1 MISFLAVDI
10 VWKSPNTR
18 VNLSSTRKLS
28 TYQKNMSPLHLR
40 FISIKLYSTRYLYL
54 RRSRYPGSLVF
65 SGFFY
70 FIVSKKNFRS
80 NLKEIWKLFEFIYIS
95 LYFEIRKFQKIP
107 WNTRLQVLFQS
118 FYRVRDL
125 KPKMFY

>member
-18 VNLSSTRKLS
+18 VNLSSTRKPS

-125 KPKMFY
+125 KPKMFC